1 MVSGSGRPG
10 RDCHLHPYHFKGRS
24 NLSRLL
30 SPDQVAEQLG
40 VQVKTVYVL
49 IHERG
54 LPAFRLG
61 RTLRVKEQDMELWLE
76 GQRIRQSGEALSCR
90 TSK

>member
-1 MVSGSGRPG
+1 M
-10 RDCHLHPYHFKGRS
+10 
-24 NLSRLL
+24 SRLL

-61 RTLRVKEQDMELWLE
+61 RTLRVKEQDVERWLE
-76 GQRIRQSGEALSCR
+76 GQRVQQLDDPVSMPEFRATPGRARRGRSSEG
-90 TSK
+90 KN

>member
-1 MVSGSGRPG
+1 MSW
-10 RDCHLHPYHFKGRS
+10 
-24 NLSRLL
+24 LL
-30 SPDQVAEQLG
+30 SPDPVAEQLG

-61 RTLRVKEQDMELWLE
+61 RNLRVKEQDMEQWLD
-76 GQRIRQSGEALSCR
+76 GQRVQQLDESIFTPVPRSTPNGAKRRRLGKE
-90 TSK
+90 KN

>member
-1 MVSGSGRPG
+1 M
-10 RDCHLHPYHFKGRS
+10 
-24 NLSRLL
+24 

-61 RTLRVKEQDMELWLE
+61 RNLRVREQDMERWLE
-76 GQRIRQSGEALSCR
+76 GQRVQQLDDSLFMPDFKETPSR
-90 TSK
+90 TRRRRSREGKN

>member
-1 MVSGSGRPG
+1 M
-10 RDCHLHPYHFKGRS
+10 
-24 NLSRLL
+24 
-30 SPDQVAEQLG
+30 AEQLG

-61 RTLRVKEQDMELWLE
+61 RTLRVKEQDMERWLE
-76 GQRIRQSGEALSCR
+76 GQRIPNPGEALFVPDLRIRGRARR
-90 TSK
+90 TRTGEGKT